1 MDVYRSCEAPSKYA
15 EMGVCHVEYKD
26 VDKKQRQI
34 GKVAELMLGVK
45 AFHSMAANYCASL
58 PEAEVEAEDEE
69 LLVWWFPTSTS

>member
-1 MDVYRSCEAPSKYA
+1 M
-15 EMGVCHVEYKD
+15 
-26 VDKKQRQI
+26 DKKQRQI